1 MHVDF
6 VEFALSSV
14 SIGVRLHNVMKIK
27 TQRDKDT
34 ANEYA
39 KWKNT
44 EYDREE
50 NIHRTR
56 T

>member
-1 MHVDF
+1 MDF

-14 SIGVRLHNVMKIK
+14 SNGVRLHNAVKNQ
-27 TQRDKDT
+27 TQRDKRT

-50 NIHRTR
+50 NT
-56 T
+56 